1 MKTYSVLDL
10 NYTEVMVM
18 VATYNPNS
26 STPSLASKPGALPE
40 VWRSSNV
47 SILTINIHNWDKN
60 YDDEEDDGDEDDD
73 AIDDDD
79 DDDWEDGKENLC
91 QSLRFP
97 LYPTLPVSRRRP
109 PICRFTFNW

>member
-40 VWRSSNV
+40 VCRSSNV

-60 YDDEEDDGDEDDD
+60 YDDEEDDD
-73 AIDDDD
+73 AIDDGDD
-79 DDDWEDGKENLC
+79 DDDWEDGNENLC

-109 PICRFTFNW
+109 PICRFTFN

>member
-40 VWRSSNV
+40 VCRSSNV
-47 SILTINIHNWDKN
+47 SILIINIHNWDNN
-60 YDDEEDDGDEDDD
+60 YADEEDDGDDVDYDD
-73 AIDDDD
+73 
-79 DDDWEDGKENLC
+79 ENLC

>member
-1 MKTYSVLDL
+1 MKTYSVLDW

-40 VWRSSNV
+40 VCRSSNV

-60 YDDEEDDGDEDDD
+60 YDDEEDDD

-109 PICRFTFNW
+109 PICRFTFN